1 MRSFSV
7 YPELACRSC
16 NVIISNPINPNHS
29 PLFEGSHDSS
39 FAAPGAWKRMAE
51 QMQQIDHR
59 TLRMIGGAMIV
70 VGLIALHVAR

>member
-1 MRSFSV
+1 VIS
-7 YPELACRSC
+7 ELAAALCL
-16 NVIISNPINPNHS
+16 VLVLEG
-29 PLFEGSHDSS
+29 LFL

-70 VGLIALHVAR
+70 VGLIALHVVR